1 MLFSKSFSGTFTLMK
16 NFILVSLLLFGLSAC
31 GAQDEKQ
38 YDLKKQRI
46 PQELWDVLE
55 AHGGIENWDQMKT
68 LSFSI
73 PKEGFDEVH
82 TIDLHSRMDRVV
94 APAYDI
100 GFDGVSA
107 WSLNKA
113 EEYKG
118 DPSFRHDLMF
128 YFYAM
133 PFVLADEGI
142 NYETAEPMVYEG
154 ISYPGVKITY
164 QANVGEAP
172 EDIYLL
178 HYHPETKKMAW
189 LGYKATFG
197 EELKPGPPSWIRYDE
212 WAEVNGV
219 SLPTS
224 IAWQKL
230 EDGEIV
236 GERNRVNFTNIS
248 LSKDSKES
256 SFYKKDGAVD

>member
-1 MLFSKSFSGTFTLMK
+1 MK
-16 NFILVSLLLFGLSAC
+16 NSILLSLLVLSLSAC
-31 GAQDEKQ
+31 DTQNKKH

-46 PQELWDVLE
+46 PQEIWNVLE
-55 AHGGIENWDQMKT
+55 AHGGLEKWDRMKT

-73 PKEGFDEVH
+73 PKEGLDEVH
-82 TIDLHSRMDRVV
+82 TIDLHSRMDRVM

-100 GFDGVSA
+100 GFDGVTA
-107 WSLNKA
+107 WSVNKE

-118 DPSFRHDLMF
+118 DPSYRHDLMF

-142 NYETAEPMVYEG
+142 NYEIAQPMVYEG

-172 EDIYLL
+172 DDVYLL
-178 HYHPETKKMAW
+178 HYHPETNEMAW

-197 EELKPGPPSWIRYDE
+197 KELKPGPPSWIKYDK

-230 EDGEIV
+230 ENGEIV
-236 GERNRVNFTNIS
+236 GERNRVSFTNIS
-248 LSKDSKES
+248 LSEESKEA
-256 SFYKKDGAVD
+256 SFFTKDGAVD